1 MKSDMIRA
9 RVRPELKQ
17 TAEAIFARLGLTTT
31 QAITLFYKQVEVQHG
46 LPFAVKL
53 PNVETENTF
62 RKTDAKKST
71 RAFKN
76 ADALFKDL
84 GI

>member
-9 RVRPELKQ
+9 RIKPELKQ
-17 TAEAIFARLGLTTT
+17 TAEAIFAQLGLSTT
-31 QAITLFYKQVEVQHG
+31 QAITLFYKQVEIQHG
-46 LPFAVKL
+46 LPFSVQL
-53 PNVETENTF
+53 PNTITETTLK
-62 RKTDAKKST
+62 KTDSKKSI

-76 ADALFKDL
+76 ASALFKDL

>member
-9 RVRPELKQ
+9 RIKPELKQ
-17 TAEAIFARLGLTTT
+17 TAEAIFARLGLSTT
-31 QAITLFYKQVEVQHG
+31 QAITLFYKQVEIQHG
-46 LPFAVKL
+46 LPFSVQL
-53 PNVETENTF
+53 PNAITEATF
-62 RKTDAKKST
+62 KKTDAKKSM

-76 ADALFKDL
+76 ADSLFKEL